1 MVRVQRGGQRLH
13 TDAVDRE
20 CGGHGGGGAVDET
33 FEKNKFLYH
42 THDVGIMPKINRKHE
57 EDPIENNK
65 RFGLEGEVRLGL
77 RRSIH

>member
-33 FEKNKFLYH
+33 FEK
-42 THDVGIMPKINRKHE
+42 KIVYTTPMMWGLCQRAIESMRK
-57 EDPIENNK
+57 IQ
-65 RFGLEGEVRLGL
+65 
-77 RRSIH
+77 